1 MKHPWSGLKNIP
13 RPVWLLSVTTLINR
27 TGMMVLPFIALYAV
41 QVLKV
46 SVAEAG
52 LILASYGIGALVS
65 APFAGKLSDRIGA
78 VNLMRI
84 SLISSGLFLFAY
96 SFVTSFTAFLALALL
111 WSVLA
116 ESYRPASM
124 SFISDAVSTERR
136 KTAFA
141 LNRLAINL
149 GMSIGPV
156 IGGILS
162 TINFSLLFYFDG
174 LTSVAA
180 GIYLIFSGIKGQN
193 LVEPD
198 SDNNLTDE
206 PSKKKR
212 SVFSNRKFLYYMI
225 AIIPVQ
231 IVFFQ
236 HIGALP
242 LFVVEQLGFSKS
254 TFGFL
259 MAINT
264 VIIILIE
271 VPLNDAMSLW
281 PDWKSLMLGA
291 ILTGI
296 GFSLT
301 IFAFN
306 TFILIFSIV
315 LWTFGEMIFFPS
327 AGNYVAE
334 ISPEK
339 MRGEYM
345 GYFQMTFSFSF
356 MIGPLLGTIIY
367 QDLGATALWTTMFI
381 FGLLTAAMMYKLKS
395 EKVLT

>member
-1 MKHPWSGLKNIP
+1 
-13 RPVWLLSVTTLINR
+13 
-27 TGMMVLPFIALYAV
+27 
-41 QVLKV
+41 
-46 SVAEAG
+46 
-52 LILASYGIGALVS
+52 
-65 APFAGKLSDRIGA
+65 
-78 VNLMRI
+78 MRI
-84 SLISSGLFLFAY
+84 SLISSGIFLIIY
-96 SFVTSFTAFLALALL
+96 SFVTSFIAFLLL
-111 WSVLA
+111 TLIWAIIA
-116 ESYRPASM
+116 EAYRPASM
-124 SFISDAVSTERR
+124 SFISNEVSADRR

-162 TINFSLLFYFDG
+162 TINFSLLFYVDG

-180 GIYLIFSGIKGQN
+180 GIYLVYSGIKERATVETKSKSN
-193 LVEPD
+193 LNDD
-198 SDNNLTDE
+198 SST
-206 PSKKKR
+206 KKTSILR
-212 SVFSNRKFLYYMI
+212 NRKFIYYMI

-242 LFVVEQLGFSKS
+242 LFIVEQLEFSKS

-264 VIIILIE
+264 VMIILIE
-271 VPLNDAMSLW
+271 VPLNDAMRMW

-296 GFSLT
+296 GFGIT
-301 IFAFN
+301 IFAYN
-306 TFILIFSIV
+306 SYILIFSIV

-334 ISPEK
+334 NSPDN
-339 MRGEYM
+339 MHGEYM

-356 MIGPLLGTIIY
+356 MIGPLLGTVI
-367 QDLGATALWTTMFI
+367 LEEFGATVVWTGTFLLGM
-381 FGLLTAAMMYKLKS
+381 LTAILMLNLKNK
-395 EKVLT
+395 KVSP

>member
-1 MKHPWSGLKNIP
+1 
-13 RPVWLLSVTTLINR
+13 
-27 TGMMVLPFIALYAV
+27 MMVLPFMALYV
-41 QVLKV
+41 VEELKV
-46 SVAEAG
+46 SLAEAG

-84 SLISSGLFLFAY
+84 SLISSGLFLFVY
-96 SFVTSFTAFLALALL
+96 SFVTSFIAFLALALV
-111 WSVLA
+111 WAVIA

-124 SFISDAVSTERR
+124 SFISDAVLAEKR

-180 GIYLIFSGIKGQN
+180 GIYLIFSGIKEQK
-193 LVEPD
+193 LVEQELEND
-198 SDNNLTDE
+198 IADK

-212 SVFSNRKFLYYMI
+212 SVLGNRKFLYYMI

-242 LFVVEQLGFSKS
+242 LFIVQQLGFSKS
-254 TFGFL
+254 TFGLL

-264 VIIILIE
+264 VMIILIE

-281 PDWKSLMLGA
+281 PDWKSLMIGA

-296 GFSLT
+296 GFGIT

-306 TFILIFSIV
+306 TYILIFSIV

-334 ISPEK
+334 ISPEN

-356 MIGPLLGTIIY
+356 MVGPLLGTIIY
-367 QDLGATALWTTMFI
+367 EDLGATALWTGMFLL
-381 FGLLTAAMMYKLKS
+381 GLLTAAMMPKLKS
-395 EKVLT
+395 TSSIL

>member
-1 MKHPWSGLKNIP
+1 
-13 RPVWLLSVTTLINR
+13 
-27 TGMMVLPFIALYAV
+27 MVLPFMALYAV

-46 SVAEAG
+46 TVAEAG

-96 SFVTSFTAFLALALL
+96 SFVTSFITFMALALI
-111 WSVLA
+111 WAVIA

-124 SFISDAVSTERR
+124 SFISNAVLAERR

-180 GIYLIFSGIKGQN
+180 GIYLIFSGIKQQGIT
-193 LVEPD
+193 EP
-198 SDNNLTDE
+198 SIENKLSDE
-206 PSKKKR
+206 PSNKKR
-212 SVFSNRKFLYYMI
+212 SIVSNKKFLYYMI
-225 AIIPVQ
+225 AIIPIQ

-264 VIIILIE
+264 VMIILIE

-281 PDWKSLMLGA
+281 PDWKSLTLGA

-296 GFSLT
+296 GFGIT

-306 TFILIFSIV
+306 TYILIFSIV

-334 ISPEK
+334 ISPEN

-367 QDLGATALWTTMFI
+367 GDLGATVLWTGMFLL
-381 FGLLTAAMMYKLKS
+381 GMLTAAMMLKLKS
-395 EKVLT
+395 EKL

>member
-13 RPVWLLSVTTLINR
+13 RSVWLLSVTTLINR
-27 TGMMVLPFIALYAV
+27 AGMMVLPFMALYAV
-41 QVLKV
+41 EELEV

-52 LILASYGIGALVS
+52 LILAFYGIGAFIS

-78 VNLMRI
+78 INLMRI
-84 SLISSGLFLFAY
+84 SLISSGIFLIVY
-96 SFVTSFTAFLALALL
+96 SFVTSFIAFLALTLIWA
-111 WSVLA
+111 VIA
-116 ESYRPASM
+116 EAYRPASM
-124 SFISDAVSTERR
+124 SFISDEVSAERR

-180 GIYLIFSGIKGQN
+180 GIYLIFSGIK
-193 LVEPD
+193 EKFSIETESE
-198 SDNNLTDE
+198 SDLKLE
-206 PSKKKR
+206 SSKKKT
-212 SVFSNRKFLYYMI
+212 SILSNRKLLYYMI
-225 AIIPVQ
+225 AIVPVQ

-236 HIGALP
+236 HMGALP
-242 LFVVEQLGFSKS
+242 LFIVEQLEFSKA

-264 VIIILIE
+264 VMIILIE
-271 VPLNDAMSLW
+271 VPLNDAMRMW

-296 GFSLT
+296 GFGIT
-301 IFAFN
+301 VFAFN
-306 TFILIFSIV
+306 TYILIFSIV

-334 ISPEK
+334 ISPENR
-339 MRGEYM
+339 RGEYM

-356 MIGPLLGTIIY
+356 MIGPLLGTVVLE
-367 QDLGATALWTTMFI
+367 DFGAAVLWSGTFLLGM
-381 FGLLTAAMMYKLKS
+381 LTAAMMLKLKS
-395 EKVLT
+395 NKLSS

>member
-1 MKHPWSGLKNIP
+1 
-13 RPVWLLSVTTLINR
+13 
-27 TGMMVLPFIALYAV
+27 MMVLPFMALYAV
-41 QVLKV
+41 EELEV
-46 SVAEAG
+46 SAAKAG
-52 LILASYGIGALVS
+52 LILAFYGIGAFIS
-65 APFAGKLSDRIGA
+65 APFAGKLSDRLGA

-84 SLISSGLFLFAY
+84 SLISSGIFLIIY
-96 SFVTSFTAFLALALL
+96 SFVTSFIAFLLL
-111 WSVLA
+111 TLIWAVIA
-116 ESYRPASM
+116 EAYRPASM
-124 SFISDAVSTERR
+124 SFISDEVSADRR

-156 IGGILS
+156 VGGILS

-180 GIYLIFSGIKGQN
+180 GIYLLYSGIKVRDS
-193 LVEPD
+193 VETKSV
-198 SDNNLTDE
+198 SDLKHH
-206 PSKKKR
+206 PSKKNT
-212 SVFSNRKFLYYMI
+212 SILSNKKFLYYMI

-242 LFVVEQLGFSKS
+242 LFIVEHLEFSKS

-264 VIIILIE
+264 VMIILIE
-271 VPLNDAMSLW
+271 VPLNDAMRMW

-296 GFSLT
+296 GFGIT

-306 TFILIFSIV
+306 TYILIFSIV

-334 ISPEK
+334 NSPAN

-356 MIGPLLGTIIY
+356 MIGPLLGTVV
-367 QDLGATALWTTMFI
+367 LEEFGATMVWSGTFLLGMF
-381 FGLLTAAMMYKLKS
+381 TAAMMLKLKS
-395 EKVLT
+395 KKV

>member
-13 RPVWLLSVTTLINR
+13 RSVWLLSVTTLINR
-27 TGMMVLPFIALYAV
+27 TGMMVLPFMALYV
-41 QVLKV
+41 VEELKV
-46 SVAEAG
+46 SLAEAG

-65 APFAGKLSDRIGA
+65 APFAGRLSDRIGA

-96 SFVTSFTAFLALALL
+96 SFVTSFIAFLALALI
-111 WSVLA
+111 WAVIA

-124 SFISDAVSTERR
+124 SFISDAVLAEKR

-174 LTSVAA
+174 ITSVAA
-180 GIYLIFSGIKGQN
+180 GIYLIFSGIKEQN
-193 LVEPD
+193 FSEPD
-198 SDNNLTDE
+198 FENNLADE

-212 SVFSNRKFLYYMI
+212 SVLSNRKFLYYMI

-242 LFVVEQLGFSKS
+242 LFVVQQLGFSKS

-264 VIIILIE
+264 VMIILIE

-296 GFSLT
+296 GFGMT

-306 TFILIFSIV
+306 TYILIFSIV

-334 ISPEK
+334 ISPEN

-367 QDLGATALWTTMFI
+367 EDLGATALWTGMFLL
-381 FGLLTAAMMYKLKS
+381 GLLTAAMMPKLKS
-395 EKVLT
+395 EKVLP

>member
-1 MKHPWSGLKNIP
+1 VKHPWSGLKNIP
-13 RPVWLLSVTTLINR
+13 RNIWLISVTTLINR
-27 TGMMVLPFIALYAV
+27 AGMMVLPFMALYAV
-41 QVLKV
+41 EELEV
-46 SVAEAG
+46 SAARAG
-52 LILASYGIGALVS
+52 LILAFYGIGAFIS
-65 APFAGKLSDRIGA
+65 APFAGKLSDRLGA

-84 SLISSGLFLFAY
+84 SLISSGIFLIIY
-96 SFVTSFTAFLALALL
+96 SFVTSFIAFLALTLIWA
-111 WSVLA
+111 VIA
-116 ESYRPASM
+116 EAFRPASM
-124 SFISDAVSTERR
+124 SFISNEVSADKR

-162 TINFSLLFYFDG
+162 TINFSLLFYVDG
-174 LTSVAA
+174 ITSIAA
-180 GIYLIFSGIKGQN
+180 GVYLIYAGIKEHARVEKEPRIN
-193 LVEPD
+193 LK
-198 SDNNLTDE
+198 DE
-206 PSKKKR
+206 PPKKK
-212 SVFSNRKFLYYMI
+212 FTILGNRKFIYYLI

-242 LFVVEQLGFSKS
+242 LFVVEQLMFSKS

-264 VIIILIE
+264 VMIILIE
-271 VPLNDAMSLW
+271 VPLNDAMRMW

-296 GFSLT
+296 GFGIT

-306 TFILIFSIV
+306 TYILIFSIV

-334 ISPEK
+334 NSPEN

-356 MIGPLLGTIIY
+356 MIGPLLGTVILE
-367 QDLGATALWTTMFI
+367 DFGATVVWAGTFI
-381 FGLLTAAMMYKLKS
+381 LGMITAAMMLNLKS
-395 EKVLT
+395 KKG